1 MPRLRALLALAST
14 IAVVATVSAC
24 GSSSDNSSTAS
35 ASTSGASSTTS
46 GASSTT
52 ASAPADSG
60 VAEAKKAADAAFTP
74 PDQIPVTTKLKTKP
88 PKQTVAFIEPQI
100 PAGKSQ
106 TQGFK
111 NAAEAIGWNLKVI
124 PSDPFKPAGAVQQAI
139 DQKVDY
145 IFMTGAPMAL
155 ISEQLANADKAGI
168 PVLSCYGTDAPGGK
182 DGTENKGLY
191 AQCGDQTSA
200 MDDGKLLADWAVG
213 DSDGKANILSVN
225 IPDYPILVA
234 QEKGFTD
241 EVSATCPDC
250 KVSKLGVTVDDLAG
264 GKVPQAI
271 ASKLQADPSI
281 DYVFFTM
288 ADLPAGV
295 YDTLSGA
302 GLADKVKLFG
312 LDFNEAN
319 LKAIEGGQQSVAMG
333 LPKEYSAWLMFQ
345 FAAEL
350 EENGHITDERKL
362 ANLPRILVGK
372 DQAAQYLDTRAQWPG
387 PVGFQDQFK
396 ALWNVG

>member
-1 MPRLRALLALAST
+1 MLRLRALLALACT
-14 IAVVATVSAC
+14 VAVVGTLSAC
-24 GSSSDNSSTAS
+24 GSSDD
-35 ASTSGASSTTS
+35 ASSTTS
-46 GASSTT
+46 ATTGGASSSSTTT
-52 ASAPADSG
+52 AAAAADSG
-60 VAEAKKAADAAFTP
+60 VAEAKQAADAAFTP
-74 PDQIPVTTKLKTKP
+74 PDQIPVTTKLKSKP
-88 PKQTVAFIEPQI
+88 AKKTVAFIEPQI

-111 NAAEAIGWNLKVI
+111 NAADAIGWNLKVI

-234 QEKGFTD
+234 LEKGFTD
-241 EVSATCPDC
+241 EVTAKCPDC

-264 GKVPQAI
+264 GKVPQAV
-271 ASKLQADPSI
+271 ASKLQSDPSI

-288 ADLPAGV
+288 SDLPAGV
-295 YDTLSGA
+295 HDTLEGA
-302 GLADKVKLFG
+302 GLGDQAKLFG

-319 LKAIEGGQQSVAMG
+319 LKAIEAGDQSVAMG

-350 EENGHITDERKL
+350 EENGQITDERKL
-362 ANLPRILVGK
+362 ANLPRILVGQ

>member
-1 MPRLRALLALAST
+1 MLRLRALLALACT
-14 IAVVATVSAC
+14 VAVVGTLSAC
-24 GSSSDNSSTAS
+24 GSSDD
-35 ASTSGASSTTS
+35 ASSTTS
-46 GASSTT
+46 ATTGGASSSSTTT
-52 ASAPADSG
+52 AAAAADSG
-60 VAEAKKAADAAFTP
+60 VAEAKQVADAAFTP
-74 PDQIPVTTKLKTKP
+74 PDQIPVTTKLKSKP
-88 PKQTVAFIEPQI
+88 AKKTVAFIEPQI

-111 NAAEAIGWNLKVI
+111 NAADAIGWNLKVI

-234 QEKGFTD
+234 LEKGFTD
-241 EVSATCPDC
+241 EVTAKCPDC

-264 GKVPQAI
+264 GKVPQAV
-271 ASKLQADPSI
+271 ASKLQSDPSI

-288 ADLPAGV
+288 SDLPAGV
-295 YDTLSGA
+295 HDTLEGA
-302 GLADKVKLFG
+302 GLGDQAKLFG

-319 LKAIEGGQQSVAMG
+319 LKAIEAGDQSVAMG

-350 EENGHITDERKL
+350 EENGQITDERKL